1 MDQPKPSS
9 SRSHGSKGRVRVVQ
23 ATGVL
28 ADATRLIRRVLIV
41 AAVVGGLGIVA
52 RIAYGPGKS
61 WWGRRQ
67 ARASEVLWNAGD
79 LAGSG
84 QRLKLALQ
92 FGPRDPE
99 VLRWAARY
107 CARGGLQQGLMYYE
121 MLLGDRVATRADH
134 VEYAELALALNRI
147 DLAGVEIGRLLA
159 AEPKALDLLH
169 LLVRQQRAAR
179 DIPAAIRTARYALL
193 LSPADTH
200 SQWVLGSLLLGKK
213 TDPAAMGEGRRLL
226 LGLVVANAA
235 NAGQAVSS
243 LAAAGGLGRGEMEV
257 LLKWL
262 SAHPPVSML
271 DRLLAV
277 DLRLMLNPGQ
287 SNSLVAETV
296 RSLGPELMT
305 TNLPAVINWASARG
319 GSPVLLESL
328 PMSVAVTNRAVLELR
343 AVVLANLKEWD
354 DLEAL
359 MTTSESRFER
369 FLIESLR
376 GRVAVARGRRA
387 EAQPHFEAAI
397 EAPGVRVFQLRTFA
411 RELEAVGEPVMAARS
426 LRRAMALAS
435 KSGDSSVAL
444 NSGIEVLRLLG
455 STDESEMIRD
465 TLRQMNDALPGD
477 DAIAGERAWYD
488 LLFKEPGTKAGD
500 IGRRLHARHP
510 EEVQWRFLAALGELE
525 AGKAM
530 EALQVIEEQPVTWS
544 QLRPRWKAVYVAALG
559 AGGRREAARRF
570 ALQLP
575 DDSLKSI
582 ERRLVSPWR

>member
-1 MDQPKPSS
+1 
-9 SRSHGSKGRVRVVQ
+9 
-23 ATGVL
+23 
-28 ADATRLIRRVLIV
+28 
-41 AAVVGGLGIVA
+41 
-52 RIAYGPGKS
+52 
-61 WWGRRQ
+61 
-67 ARASEVLWNAGD
+67 
-79 LAGSG
+79 
-84 QRLKLALQ
+84 
-92 FGPRDPE
+92 
-99 VLRWAARY
+99 
-107 CARGGLQQGLMYYE
+107 
-121 MLLGDRVATRADH
+121 
-134 VEYAELALALNRI
+134 
-147 DLAGVEIGRLLA
+147 
-159 AEPKALDLLH
+159 
-169 LLVRQQRAAR
+169 
-179 DIPAAIRTARYALL
+179 
-193 LSPADTH
+193 
-200 SQWVLGSLLLGKK
+200 
-213 TDPAAMGEGRRLL
+213 
-226 LGLVVANAA
+226 
-235 NAGQAVSS
+235 
-243 LAAAGGLGRGEMEV
+243 
-257 LLKWL
+257 
-262 SAHPPVSML
+262 
-271 DRLLAV
+271 
-277 DLRLMLNPGQ
+277 MLNPSQ
-287 SNSLVAETV
+287 SNTLVAQTV
-296 RSLGPELMT
+296 RSLGPELLT

-319 GSPVLLESL
+319 GSPLLLESL
-328 PMSVAVTNRAVLELR
+328 PMSLAVTNRAVLELR
-343 AVVLANLKEWD
+343 AVVLANLKNWD

-359 MTTSESRFER
+359 MSAAESRFER

-444 NSGIEVLRLLG
+444 NSGLEVLRLLG
-455 STDESEMIRD
+455 PTDESEMIRD

-500 IGRRLHARHP
+500 VGRRLHARHP

-525 AGKAM
+525 AGKTA